1 MKKFKQILISLLLT
15 ISIIIPINVLAYS
28 EYIYAGGENIG
39 IQINSKGVLIVG
51 SYEVN
56 GENPMTDADLKLGD
70 KIISINNTKV
80 NNIDDM
86 VSLINKYGEDGKIA
100 LEFLRNDKEYKTNLK
115 VTKDQCGVFKTGLYV
130 KDNITGIGTLT
141 FIDPESKLYG
151 ALGHEIIE
159 QNSGILLDV
168 KDGKIFS
175 SEVTSIDKS
184 ENGEPGEKN
193 AKYNSND
200 VKGNV
205 SENTNKGI
213 FGKYTSE
220 ILNKKLYKVA
230 QTSEIKMGNAKILT
244 VLDGTNI
251 EEFNINI
258 TKLNKNSDIK
268 NILFEITDSN
278 LLKKTNGVVAGMSG
292 SPIIQND
299 KIIGAI
305 THVVVDSP
313 TSGYGIFITNMLEEA
328 EN

>member
-1 MKKFKQILISLLLT
+1 MQKFKQILISFLLT
-15 ISIIIPINVLAYS
+15 ISIIIPINVFAYS

-56 GENPMTDADLKLGD
+56 GENPVTDADLKLGD

-86 VSLINKYGEDGKIA
+86 VSLINKHGDAGKIS

-115 VTKDQCGVFKTGLYV
+115 ITKDQSGVYKTGLYV

-159 QNSGILLDV
+159 QNSGLILEV

-175 SEVTSIDKS
+175 SEVTSINKS
-184 ENGEPGEKN
+184 ENGQPGEKN

-205 SENTNKGI
+205 FENTNKGI

-230 QTSEIKMGNAKILT
+230 KNDEIKTGEAKILT
-244 VLDGTNI
+244 VLDGTNV
-251 EEFNINI
+251 EEFTINI
-258 TKLNKNSDIK
+258 TKLNKNSEIK
-268 NILFEITDSN
+268 NILFEITDNN
-278 LLKKTNGVVAGMSG
+278 LLERTNGVVAGMSG

-305 THVVVDSP
+305 THVVVDNP
-313 TSGYGIFITNMLEEA
+313 TSGYGIFITNMLKEA

>member
-86 VSLINKYGEDGKIA
+86 VSLINKYGEDGKIV

>member
-1 MKKFKQILISLLLT
+1 MQKFKQILISFLLT
-15 ISIIIPINVLAYS
+15 ISIIIPINVFAYS

-56 GENPMTDADLKLGD
+56 GENPVTDADLKLGD

-86 VSLINKYGEDGKIA
+86 VSLINKHGDAGKIS

-115 VTKDQCGVFKTGLYV
+115 ITKDQSGVYKTGLYV

-159 QNSGILLDV
+159 QNSGLILEV

-175 SEVTSIDKS
+175 SEVTSINKS
-184 ENGEPGEKN
+184 ENGQPGEKN

-205 SENTNKGI
+205 FENTNKGI

-230 QTSEIKMGNAKILT
+230 KNDEIKTGEAKILT
-244 VLDGTNI
+244 VLDGTNV
-251 EEFNINI
+251 EEFTINI
-258 TKLNKNSDIK
+258 TKLNKNSEIK
-268 NILFEITDSN
+268 NILFEITDN
-278 LLKKTNGVVAGMSG
+278 KLLERTNGVVAGMSG

-305 THVVVDSP
+305 THVVVDNP
-313 TSGYGIFITNMLEEA
+313 TSGYGIFITNMLKEA